1 MSDLNIIDPSICL
14 LNSIN
19 LVQLLLFGDKKYD
32 LITNQNILKTTIKFL
47 KNSSRFDEPLF

>member
-14 LNSIN
+14 LNNIN
-19 LVQLLLFGDKKYD
+19 LAQLLPFGDKKYD